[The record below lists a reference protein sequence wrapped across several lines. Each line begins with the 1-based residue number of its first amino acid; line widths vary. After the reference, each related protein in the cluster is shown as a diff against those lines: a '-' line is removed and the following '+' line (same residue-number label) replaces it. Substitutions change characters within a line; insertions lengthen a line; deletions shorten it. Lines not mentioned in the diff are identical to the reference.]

1 MAFVMSW
8 SKFVHVKKNI
18 LVLISFFC
26 AFQLVGQ
33 VRFEQ
38 GEYVQFRTSK
48 PGIHLLSGDEIIDRG
63 ILAAG
68 DALDRLVIEAR
79 TESVLSHLNDT
90 SKAFN
95 APIHYYISDGDGLLD
110 AQSKVY
116 FYMN

>member
-48 PGIHLLSGDEIIDRG
+48 PGIHLLSGDEIIEWSAHFAWAMDVRP
-63 ILAAG
+63 IKESSS
-68 DALDRLVIEAR
+68 AL
-79 TESVLSHLNDT
+79 SV
-90 SKAFN
+90 
-95 APIHYYISDGDGLLD
+95 DGLVGWQIDDRSSYCD
-110 AQSKVY
+110 ACIDRCRRQ
-116 FYMN
+116 